1 MMLKE
6 VKEMFECDV
15 VGNDKEYINKLN
27 LTDDDYCNIR
37 RIMESARYNTTE
49 TYYNNLCC
57 ACAMFVYLSHEY
69 DLDSE
74 EIKHLRDD
82 LEDNIDNHLRVLY
95 DEAYEEYQKIKRE
108 KEEDATEIS
117 GSDC

>member
-15 VGNDKEYINKLN
+15 VGNDKEYLSRLN
-27 LTDDDYCNIR
+27 LTDDDYYNIR
-37 RIMESARYNTTE
+37 RMMESARYNTTE
-49 TYYNNLCC
+49 KFYNDLCC
-57 ACAMFVYLSHEY
+57 ACAMLIYLSHER

-74 EIKHLRDD
+74 EIKYLRDD

-95 DEAYEEYQKIKRE
+95 DESYEEYLKIKAE
-108 KEEDATEIS
+108 EEEDATEIG